1 MVDYEAPSP
10 HRFLM
15 LKHGLK
21 RKTSIIPAYW
31 NV

>member
-21 RKTSIIPAYW
+21 RKTCIIPVHW
-31 NV
+31 DV